1 MCIWAYVWV
10 NLPNTTG
17 SQMLTCVS
25 FVLPA
30 GKTEDTPH
38 HLQTPFSARFRW
50 RTLLFR
56 LVGLDFF
63 SQAQDLLWRM
73 ASNGRLKNLNQPHL
87 FSPGSYCSPKGFG
100 WFKGTQICL
109 SSGSSDNF
117 FQPKVSQVSWS
128 GQMRDVLVQGGG
140 MQLLSNTT
148 LRQQRQQSK
157 RYRFLDDL
165 LGRKLI
171 FNAFQPWEEI
181 PCGKI
186 PSLESKIFITY
197 IFHQI
202 VKNLPDLLM
211 WHNCHFVSEK
221 MRHDGLSITS
231 PTKAGH

>member
-1 MCIWAYVWV
+1 MKDFVIQVGWPGFFYSGPGFTLKNGQQWPAEEFE
-10 NLPNTTG
+10 
-17 SQMLTCVS
+17 LTPSV
-25 FVLPA
+25 F
-30 GKTEDTPH
+30 T
-38 HLQTPFSARFRW
+38 W
-50 RTLLFR
+50 ILLF
-56 LVGLDFF
+56 
-63 SQAQDLLWRM
+63 SQGIWVIQGD
-73 ASNGRLKNLNQPHL
+73 
-87 FSPGSYCSPKGFG
+87 
-100 WFKGTQICL
+100 QICL

-171 FNAFQPWEEI
+171 FNAFQLWEEI

-186 PSLESKIFITY
+186 PSLELKIFITY

-202 VKNLPDLLM
+202 VKILPDLLM

-221 MRHDGLSITS
+221 MRHDGLPITS